1 MCGEEVKKMK
11 KESMEE
17 SSGKKED
24 YKNKIQGV
32 KQMNHQHYF

>member
-1 MCGEEVKKMK
+1 MK
-11 KESMEE
+11 KKGIEE

-24 YKNKIQGV
+24 YKNKIRGV